1 MFLALCLSQMG
12 FRTKA
17 RWLRRRLRAAGL
29 LALVAGTA
37 FASQFDSFDRA
48 AQVRGSDLIVIG
60 RVLSVHSDWT
70 ADHSA
75 IVTDAELAVD
85 EVWKGAPTDRMS
97 VRTFGGR
104 VGNVALE
111 VEGAAEFANGERV
124 VLFLRHSGGGY
135 APFGMRFGK
144 YRITGE
150 GADSIATGS
159 LPPATKGEQKFA
171 VVSLPL
177 GALRNQVTRLVKGE
191 DQ

>member
-1 MFLALCLSQMG
+1 MG

-17 RWLRRRLRAAGL
+17 RWLRRRLRIAGL

-37 FASQFDSFDRA
+37 FATQFDSFDRA

-60 RVLSVHSDWT
+60 RVLAVRSDWN

-75 IVTDAELAVD
+75 IVTDAELAID
-85 EVWKGAPTDRMS
+85 EVWKGVPTDRMS

-104 VGNVALE
+104 VGNVAVE
-111 VEGAAEFANGERV
+111 VDGAAEFASGERV
-124 VLFLRHSGGGY
+124 VLFLRHSGGVY

-150 GADSIATGS
+150 GAESIAMGS
-159 LPPATKGEQKFA
+159 LPPATKGEHKFA
-171 VVSLPL
+171 AVSLPL
-177 GALRNQVTRLVKGE
+177 AELRDQVARLVKGE
-191 DQ
+191 DK